1 MTHNTE
7 IQTSVAMLIS
17 VFGTPTRA
25 DSEAN
30 RYEWHLEF
38 ADGSKAVLSNVSVG
52 GSSAR
57 VQAWEL
63 SGDSETAIAQVSE
76 KLQEGESYY
85 DGALHPELFI
95 DRNN

>member
-1 MTHNTE
+1 MTHNSE
-7 IQTSVAMLIS
+7 IQTSVALLIS
-17 VFGTPTRA
+17 VFGEPFQA

-30 RYEWHLEF
+30 SYEWRIDC
-38 ADGSKAVLSNVSVG
+38 ADGSSAVLRNVSTG

-63 SGDSETAIAQVSE
+63 SSDSEAGIAHVNA
-76 KLQEGESYY
+76 KLEEGENYY

-95 DRNN
+95 KRDA

>member
-7 IQTSVAMLIS
+7 IQTSLAMLVS
-17 VFGTPTRA
+17 VFGNPTHA

-38 ADGSKAVLSNVSVG
+38 ADGTRAILSNASTG

-63 SGDSETAIAQVSE
+63 SSDSETAIAQVTE
-76 KLQEGESYY
+76 KLQEGENYY

>member
-17 VFGTPTRA
+17 VFGNPTRA
-25 DSEAN
+25 DSDAN

-38 ADGSKAVLSNVSVG
+38 ADGSKASLSNVSVG

-57 VQAWEL
+57 VQTWEL
-63 SGDSETAIAQVSE
+63 SSESDAGIAQVTE
-76 KLQEGESYY
+76 KLQEGENYY